1 MTSLRSLLGFA
12 LIAMTAAACMPQ
24 TASAQPGF
32 PQPVEVAGPPGGQ
45 MDPQDPYA
53 PQAQQGEADPQQGPD
68 GYQDPQQGQD
78 PGYAQGP
85 DGQDGAQMS
94 VDVDAQAQVDP
105 QDPSVAMGDVNDQE
119 IDQTLDGQGSWSDVD
134 GYGRVWR
141 PDATVVGAD
150 FTPYETGG
158 SWVDT
163 DAGWAFN
170 CDDYGWGWLPFHYG
184 RWGWFDGYWGWQP
197 GHRYASAWVDWR
209 HGGGY
214 VGWRPQGPIGHGGHQ
229 LPAHDSHWRFTS
241 EGDFARPHVRA
252 HLYGN
257 LAEGLRVTGTSA
269 NPGLRNQGQ
278 VHASALMRNRASAR
292 QSWRGGGAT
301 GGNFRNEPNRGGNS
315 GQSFRGQSAH
325 DREQPTWQYRQP
337 QNRAPQGYRQPSY
350 APPRSQSYRQGPAQ
364 PAYRQPAPPA
374 YRQPAPRAQPSYRMP
389 SSSYRAPAPS
399 HSSSGGS
406 HYSGGSSSHSSGG
419 SSHSSGG
426 GGGGGHSGGGRHR

>member
-12 LIAMTAAACMPQ
+12 VFAMTAAACIPQ
-24 TASAQPGF
+24 TASAQPGY
-32 PQPVEVAGPPGGQ
+32 PQPVEVTGPPGGQ

-53 PQAQQGEADPQQGPD
+53 AQGDPDQQQAPD
-68 GYQDPQQGQD
+68 GYQDDQQGQD
-78 PGYAQGP
+78 PGYAQGA
-85 DGQDGAQMS
+85 DGQDGAQLN
-94 VDVDAQAQVDP
+94 VDIDAQAQVDA
-105 QDPSVAMGDVNDQE
+105 QDPAVAMGDVNDQE
-119 IDQTLDGQGSWSDVD
+119 IDQTLDGQGSWSEVD

-141 PDATVVGAD
+141 PDATVVGSD

-158 SWVDT
+158 SWIDT

-229 LPAHDSHWRFTS
+229 LPGHDSHWRFTS
-241 EGDFARPHVRA
+241 EGDFAKPRARA

-269 NPGLRNQGQ
+269 TPGIRNRGQ

-292 QSWRGGGAT
+292 QSLRGGVVN

-315 GQSFRGQSAH
+315 GPSVRGQSAH
-325 DREQPTWQYRQP
+325 DREQPTWQYHQQ
-337 QNRAPQGYRQPSY
+337 QNRAPDGYRQP
-350 APPRSQSYRQGPAQ
+350 AYRQPAQ
-364 PAYRQPAPPA
+364 PAYRQPAQPA
-374 YRQPAPRAQPSYRMP
+374 YRQPAQHAPPSYRSP
-389 SSSYRAPAPS
+389 PSYRAPAPS
-399 HSSSGGS
+399 HSSAGGS

-419 SSHSSGG
+419 
-426 GGGGGHSGGGRHR
+426 GGGGHSGGGRHR